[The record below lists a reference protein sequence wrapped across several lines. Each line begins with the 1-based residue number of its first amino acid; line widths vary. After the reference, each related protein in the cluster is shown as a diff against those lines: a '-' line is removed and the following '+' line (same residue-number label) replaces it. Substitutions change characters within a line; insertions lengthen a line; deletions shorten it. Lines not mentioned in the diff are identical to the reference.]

1 MKKVFVCFGEY
12 PNSTRMEM
20 IRVGAPPPREPAELP
35 RTMATVGG
43 GGAPPGELGNHSHR
57 EGGCAHPRGRQEP
70 TAGPLETKDKRPARL
85 PPKQAYIWIQHPP
98 V

>member
-1 MKKVFVCFGEY
+1 MEYPKY

-57 EGGCAHPRGRQEP
+57 EGGCAHPRGRRVTNP
-70 TAGPLETKDKRPARL
+70 KGGLENSGRFQGGR
-85 PPKQAYIWIQHPP
+85 
-98 V
+98 

>member
-1 MKKVFVCFGEY
+1 MPNQYRHCAGIEKVFVCFAEY
-12 PNSTRMEM
+12 PGSTRIEM

-57 EGGCAHPRGRQEP
+57 EGAVPP
-70 TAGPLETKDKRPARL
+70 SRP
-85 PPKQAYIWIQHPP
+85 PSD
-98 V
+98 